1 MSAPSIAGATVTTTD
16 CQVLA
21 TWYVKNDVALLFS
34 SSFMFPVAT
43 RNIISQ
49 CLGLTCSS
57 FMICRPII
65 SAHSPTELVFFLVD
79 LWECLVF
86 PLRFYLRVRTKIC
99 NFFIHNFVGLS
110 LHGFLLER
118 NLQATMLKYSPVSPL
133 IVLPCVLRVAF

>member
-34 SSFMFPVAT
+34 SSFMFPVA
-43 RNIISQ
+43 IISQ

-118 NLQATMLKYSPVSPL
+118 NLQATMWKYSPVSPL